1 VSSAGWRQL
10 PHTSDI
16 YIEAYGRSLE
26 EAFEQAG
33 LALFRTIIPVAEGVE
48 RWVEAVAEAQDL
60 QGLLY
65 EWLETLLHFFYL
77 DFLVRTFVKSRRISV
92 GEEFSIEGVVGGVEY
107 TRAIHETGTAV
118 KSPTYAFM
126 EIDTAKNVV
135 RFVLDI

>member
-1 VSSAGWRQL
+1 L
-10 PHTSDI
+10 
-16 YIEAYGRSLE
+16 
-26 EAFEQAG
+26 EQAG

-48 RWVEAVAEAQDL
+48 RWVEVVAEAQDL

-65 EWLETLLHFFYL
+65 EWLEKLLHVFEL
-77 DFLVRTFVKSRRISV
+77 DNLVGTVVKVRRLTV
-92 GEEFSIEGVVGGVEY
+92 GEVCRIEGVVGGVEY
-107 TRAIHETGTAV
+107 NRAIHETGTAV

>member
-48 RWVEAVAEAQDL
+48 RWVEVVAEAQDL

-65 EWLETLLHFFYL
+65 EWLEKLLHVFEL
-77 DFLVRTFVKSRRISV
+77 DNLVGTVVKVRRLTV
-92 GEEFSIEGVVGGVEY
+92 GRCVGLKEWSAELNMTEPSMRRG
-107 TRAIHETGTAV
+107 R
-118 KSPTYAFM
+118 
-126 EIDTAKNVV
+126 
-135 RFVLDI
+135 R